1 MSRFIAIP
9 VSQGDAFY
17 LEIPQ
22 GSVLVDGGRSI
33 WGFHQL
39 FSLHTGEKGVD
50 ILVATHNDADH
61 ANGVL
66 GFLKAGLDARGLWL
80 PGRWAQVLPYALRP
94 WEAVVIL
101 LLKGTRS
108 VSDQIS
114 GAEGEGTA
122 LEQYGNTVRDVR
134 WEEAGIW
141 VCDESGWP
149 IEAIALLE
157 HAAEDETDEETF
169 WLDLQNV
176 VLYWRGWFP
185 LYVGGPIENRLL
197 REALVAAAR
206 IRMIALEA
214 FRQGIRVR
222 WFEYSGQPS
231 GGNGW
236 LRPLNAKEVASIR
249 ILRWRS
255 DAETFVMH
263 LALTPVNKESLVLW
277 ASTDECPGVLLTAD
291 SDLRGIHLPSAN
303 GPIITA
309 PHHGSEANKW
319 AYQAIAQSGICEPI
333 WVRSDGR
340 SKRRPCAEYLKAPG
354 SKMCTVCR
362 NSERPKQAVLLHEMG
377 GKWIR
382 SRYTRP
388 CSCR

>member
-22 GSVLVDGGRSI
+22 GSVLVDGGRCI

-66 GFLKAGLDARGLWL
+66 GFLKAGLDARELWL

-94 WEAVVIL
+94 WEEVVIL
-101 LLKGTRS
+101 LLEGIRS

-122 LEQYGNTVRDVR
+122 LEQYGNTVREVR

-141 VCDESGWP
+141 ECDESGWP

-157 HAAEDETDEETF
+157 QAAEDEPDEETF
-169 WLDLQNV
+169 WLYLQSV
-176 VLYWRGWFP
+176 VLYWRDWFP
-185 LYVGGPIENRLL
+185 LYVSGPIGNRLL
-197 REALVAAAR
+197 RKALVAAAR

-214 FRQGIRVR
+214 FRRGIRVR

-236 LRPLNAKEVASIR
+236 FRPLNAKEVASIR

-255 DAETFVMH
+255 DAETFLMM
-263 LALTPVNKESLVLW
+263 LALTTVNKESLVLW
-277 ASTDECPGVLLTAD
+277 ASTDECPGVLFTAD

-309 PHHGSEANKW
+309 PHHGSEANKS
-319 AYQAIAQSGICEPI
+319 AYQAIARSDISKPI

-340 SKRRPCAEYLKAPG
+340 SRRRPCVDYLYAPG
-354 SKMCTVCR
+354 KKFCTLCR
-362 NSERPKQAVLLHEMG
+362 NSGLPKQAVRLYEKSKIWVRCPG
-377 GKWIR
+377 IR
-382 SRYTRP
+382 L
-388 CSCR
+388 CSCT